1 VSSNPVPS
9 AGFRLRTFGTLTLT
23 GSDDATVLGQHGHHR
38 RRLALLAVLAAA
50 SDRGWSRDQLLL
62 FFWPEATQAR
72 ARHSLD
78 QLLYALRSSIG
89 EELFATTNPVS
100 LNPALISS
108 DVGEFKSAIERGELE
123 TAVGQYRGPFLDGF
137 YLEDAPEFERWVEE
151 ERARLKSRYA
161 AALDRMADAA
171 NAANDHAAAVRW
183 WRALVEVD
191 PVSTRNALGLMRAL
205 NNTGDHAAA
214 LHFAERYEV
223 IVARELGTS
232 VGPDVTKLVAEIR
245 TAAGTSRITGLKAPP
260 ETAPQFAPGTLFNAG
275 TNQAAAPPRSQR
287 RASFTR
293 TVLAT
298 TAVLVIAAALI
309 ATRGRSSDSAIPS
322 IAVLP
327 LANMSRDSANA
338 VLVDALSEDL
348 ITALS
353 RMENLRVT
361 ARQSSFAFRDSKLTA
376 SQIGDSLHVTNLLEG
391 SVQPIASGL
400 RVRVRLIDV
409 PNGEARWS
417 DSYDTSLGELSA
429 TQGEIAA
436 AVARQLGVS
445 FGAATARKLTLGTTR
460 NIAAWELFARGRDPL
475 NLRSDSTL
483 RRGLESL
490 EQAVILDS
498 TFAAAYAAMPYMY
511 FGMLARSRDAQHS
524 RELQRRAEAA
534 ARKAISLEPELPEA
548 YGGLSVAL
556 AMQFKDLSGAETA
569 LRKALSLGGGPRIRE
584 HLARVLM
591 WSGRHAEA
599 LQEATRAAEED
610 PMSASAAADMGEA
623 LCVNRRYEEGL
634 AYLKRVAELPR
645 RLLRVPGYTAV
656 CYLMQGQWAPA
667 MAQLGDG
674 STHDPWAVLL
684 GYAVARSGD
693 TARARIMERE
703 AVEQWSR
710 TGRGAIRVVN
720 IAAGLGDL
728 DKAFEWLERT
738 SDDAAVTSSLM
749 YPFFA
754 ELQADPRFRRHR
766 QRIGLK

>member
-1 VSSNPVPS
+1 M
-9 AGFRLRTFGTLTLT
+9 T

-89 EELFATTNPVS
+89 EELFASTNPVS

-108 DVGEFKSAIERGELE
+108 DVGDFKSAIERGELE
-123 TAVGQYRGPFLDGF
+123 TAVKQYRGPFLDGF

-161 AALDRMADAA
+161 AALDRLAEAADAA
-171 NAANDHAAAVRW
+171 NNPEAAVRL

-214 LHFAERYEV
+214 LIFAERYEV

-232 VGPDVTKLVAEIR
+232 VGPEVTKLVAEIR
-245 TAAGTSRITGLKAPP
+245 TAAGTSRITALKAPS
-260 ETAPQFAPGTLFNAG
+260 ETAPPFAPGTLFNAG
-275 TNQAAAPPRSQR
+275 TNQTAAPPSSNR

-293 TVLAT
+293 TVLVT
-298 TAVLVIAAALI
+298 TAVLAIAATLI
-309 ATRGRSSDSAIPS
+309 ATQSRSSDSPIPS

-376 SQIGDSLHVTNLLEG
+376 SQIGDTLHVTNLVEG
-391 SVQPIASGL
+391 SVQPLANGL
-400 RVRVRLIDV
+400 RVRIRLIDV

-417 DSYDTSLGELSA
+417 DSYDTSLGDLSA

-436 AVARQLGVS
+436 AVARQLGVALGPS
-445 FGAATARKLTLGTTR
+445 TTRRLKLGTTR
-460 NIAAWELFARGRDPL
+460 SIDAWELFVIGRDPM
-475 NLRSDSTL
+475 NLRSDSAM

-490 EQAVILDS
+490 ERAVTLD
-498 TFAAAYAAMPYMY
+498 TMFAAAYAAMPYMY
-511 FGMLARSRDAQHS
+511 FGMMGRVSDAQHA
-524 RELQRRAEAA
+524 RELQQRAEAA
-534 ARKAISLEPELPEA
+534 ARKAVALEPDLPEA
-548 YGGLSVAL
+548 HGGLSVAL
-556 AMQFKDLSGAETA
+556 AMQFKDLSGAEAA
-569 LRKALSLGGGPRIRE
+569 LRKALLLGGAPRIRE

-610 PMSASAAADMGEA
+610 PVSASAAADLGEA

-634 AYLKRVAELPR
+634 AHLKRVAALPR
-645 RLLRVPGYTAV
+645 PLLRVPGYTAV
-656 CYLMQGQWAPA
+656 CHMMQGQWAPA

-674 STHDPWAVLL
+674 TRHDPWAVLL

-693 TARARIMERE
+693 TARARAMERG
-703 AVEQWSR
+703 AVEQWER
-710 TGRGAIRVVN
+710 TGRGAIRVVT

-728 DKAFEWLERT
+728 DKAFKWLERT
-738 SDDAAVTSSLM
+738 SDDAISTSSLM
-749 YPFFA
+749 YPLFG
-754 ELQADPRFRRHR
+754 EMQADPRFRRHR